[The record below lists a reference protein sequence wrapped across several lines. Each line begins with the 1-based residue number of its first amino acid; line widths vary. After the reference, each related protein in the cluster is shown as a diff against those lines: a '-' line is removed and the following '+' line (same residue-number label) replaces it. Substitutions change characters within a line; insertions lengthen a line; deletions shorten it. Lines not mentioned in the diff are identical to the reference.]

1 MTTVGLH
8 ESSQIAKYEYIFG
21 SQRDIVIISTEQEM
35 KKKTRY
41 EAKAGGRVQ
50 HKQNKQEATSDDMTS
65 NRKRKAVLSQPY
77 FS

>member
-35 KKKTRY
+35 KKKQDMKR
-41 EAKAGGRVQ
+41 
-50 HKQNKQEATSDDMTS
+50 KQEGEFSTSRINKKRQVMT
-65 NRKRKAVLSQPY
+65 
-77 FS
+77 